1 MVIRVTLSL
10 DPVDVDLVDRLAAL
24 QGSNRSEQI
33 RIFLGEARPM
43 LRQTVEMLEAALRQ
57 RDQLTAVFSEAQIT
71 GFSALLPEV
80 ERVQDAVLGSMSRLE
95 GALAA
100 HEAADPRP
108 SNHGGHT
115 PNPSPDI
122 TTE

>member
-10 DPVDVDLVDRLAAL
+10 DPIDVDLVDRLATL
-24 QGSNRSEQI
+24 TGSNRSEQI
-33 RIFLGEARPM
+33 RQFLGEARPV
-43 LRQTVEMLEAALRQ
+43 LRQTVEILESALRQ
-57 RDQLTAVFSEAQIT
+57 RDQLSAVFSEAQIA
-71 GFSALLPEV
+71 GFSALLPEI
-80 ERVQDAVLGSMSRLE
+80 ERVQDAVVGSMSRIE

-100 HEAADPRP
+100 HEAADPRL

-115 PNPSPDI
+115 PNPPSTS